1 MKPKRIIGVFES
13 ELTVIRE
20 VEELKVAGYDGS
32 QIYAI
37 TNDADLVLLVKN
49 RSAAQVQS
57 AGPSFMEKLKSIL
70 SKEKPVLESLID
82 FGLTSEEANQYYE
95 DVENGKILLVVDE
108 KETLS
113 KQASGNAQEEQNH
126 LLFSSKFHF

>member
-1 MKPKRIIGVFES
+1 
-13 ELTVIRE
+13 
-20 VEELKVAGYDGS
+20 
-32 QIYAI
+32 
-37 TNDADLVLLVKN
+37 
-49 RSAAQVQS
+49 
-57 AGPSFMEKLKSIL
+57 MEKLKSIL